1 MLFNLMFAAA
11 LAAQPAPVAPPF
23 TAQSCDDPAARKA
36 MLAAGVGG
44 FSVFAE
50 LKRRDLEN
58 GVRTEALLDRLAE
71 RGKLSREQR
80 ADVALKMFAD
90 PASAAAYDEGKVLL
104 SAMMTKLEPMT
115 EGDTAAN
122 CRIIVGLAD
131 TMPAI
136 QAVTDRQWNAM
147 GAVVEAEAKRLGVS
161 LAD

>member
-1 MLFNLMFAAA
+1 MFFNLMLAAA
-11 LAAQPAPVAPPF
+11 LAAQAAPAAPIF
-23 TAQSCDDPAARKA
+23 TAQSCDDAAARKA
-36 MLAAGVGG
+36 MLAAGVDG
-44 FSVFAE
+44 FSVFAD

-80 ADVALKMFAD
+80 ADAALKMFAD
-90 PASAAAYDEGKVLL
+90 PAFKAAYEDGRTLL
-104 SAMMTKLEPMT
+104 TGIMTKLELIT

-147 GAVVEAEAKRLGVS
+147 RSVLEDEAKRLGIS